1 MTIETVPPQDLVRWA
16 VIEVARLPESDLLL
30 VIEFVAGLKE
40 TRDSSSRKF
49 SVAHIRAE
57 AQKQAAQLGNITREE
72 LVTRFNAAAER
83 IRAQAI
89 ARNVAIQGDWEGD

>member
-1 MTIETVPPQDLVRWA
+1 MTIETTPSQDLVRRA

-40 TRDSSSRKF
+40 TRASSSQEL
-49 SVAHIRAE
+49 SVTRIRAE

-72 LVTRFNAAAER
+72 LVARFNAATER